1 MSNIIKQVFISLIC
15 IIMLFS
21 FFGNSFA
28 INEVNNNQINA
39 VSNNTNNVVN
49 NTNTVSNT
57 TSDVKPLTLQQQK
70 DAVNE
75 NLNKANE
82 QLAYVQNE
90 LSQAVLKIQDLQD
103 KINGYESTISKINLE
118 YGKLQEKV
126 EQNEVAL
133 IKQQVRYDAQE
144 ELLKKRLVAVYNKGN
159 ISYLNVLLGANNFIE
174 FLSLYSAVNQIAKY
188 DKAQLD
194 NMKAEKNEIQKN
206 YEAKRRYSSC

>member
-21 FFGNSFA
+21 FFSNSFA

-90 LSQAVLKIQDLQD
+90 FLRFKICKIKLMDMSLLSR
-103 KINGYESTISKINLE
+103 
-118 YGKLQEKV
+118 KL
-126 EQNEVAL
+126 
-133 IKQQVRYDAQE
+133 I
-144 ELLKKRLVAVYNKGN
+144 
-159 ISYLNVLLGANNFIE
+159 
-174 FLSLYSAVNQIAKY
+174 
-188 DKAQLD
+188 
-194 NMKAEKNEIQKN
+194 
-206 YEAKRRYSSC
+206 